1 MASLQRIRNH
11 GALLIAIVGL
21 AMLAFIL
28 GDFLNSG
35 SSFFNRSRENVGVIE
50 GQKVHYT
57 EYESA
62 KDQLTE
68 VYKIE
73 TGRSDFDEDTY
84 AQIRNQVWSMLMMD
98 YTMRAQAKKIGMDI
112 TTDELTELCVG
123 ENVHQIIR
131 GRRAFMDENGQFSR
145 EAVKNLIAA
154 INDGSDDA
162 AQNANLQ
169 QAKTYW
175 LYWEKAVRISYMQE
189 KYTSLL
195 QHLFKANKLEA
206 ENAFNGRQHGV
217 SAEFVMQPYY
227 AVADSL
233 VKASE
238 SDIKALYKQRKEQ
251 FKQTPNRAIKY
262 VTFDIVPSEDDFKAA
277 EELLKN
283 LKDEFRTTEDVSLV
297 VNTNS
302 DIMYDGRD
310 YSVETVPAQFK
321 DFAFAK
327 GAKAGDCTEILFEND
342 TYSMARIMQAGYS
355 LPDSVELKAIVEGGE
370 DQELGWFKA
379 TDLPKNIAEPAFA
392 GKRGGRFT
400 VAQGMGEQTYEIMDL
415 GKPTPK
421 VKLAILAREVSPSS
435 KTYSVIYNNAKQF
448 IVANNNAEALEAA
461 AQEAGMTVVPQFNLT
476 VNTDKVGQLKASRPI
491 ARWAFDAKEGAVS
504 DVFECGQQFVV
515 AALVEVNDGEYRSL
529 NDVRAE
535 LTYEATN
542 KAKAEYIKKQLKG
555 AESLEAAAE
564 ILGQRVQS
572 VERVSLADNRFG
584 NAGMEPAVI
593 GKAVAQVENE
603 LSEPIQG
610 KSGVFV
616 VKTGAANDLEGEF
629 NAESEKA
636 QLASRFAYLPYQ
648 AIQLIEDKAEVT
660 DNRANFQY
668 SRACVNYYKE

>member
-57 EYESA
+57 EYEAA

-84 AQIRNQVWSMLMMD
+84 TQIRNQVWNMFLMD
-98 YTMRAQAKKIGMDI
+98 YTLRAQAEKIGMEI
-112 TTDELTELCVG
+112 TPDELSELCIG

-131 GRRAFMDENGQFSR
+131 GRRAFMDENGQFNR
-145 EAVKNLIAA
+145 DIVKNLIAA
-154 INDGSDDA
+154 INDGSDEA

-189 KYTSLL
+189 KYTNLL
-195 QHLFKANKLEA
+195 QHLLKANSLDVEYS
-206 ENAFNGRQHGV
+206 FNGRQNGV
-217 SAEFVMQPYY
+217 SAEYVMQPYY

-233 VKASE
+233 VKVNS
-238 SDIKALYKQRKEQ
+238 SDIKKLYKKNKEQ
-251 FKQTPNRAIKY
+251 YKQTPNRAIKY
-262 VTFDIVPSEDDFKAA
+262 VAFDIVPSEDDFKAA
-277 EELLKN
+277 QELMTN
-283 LKDEFRTTEDVSLV
+283 LEKEFKTTEDVALV

-310 YSVETVPAQFK
+310 YSEETVPAQFK

-327 GAKAGDCTEILFEND
+327 GAKAGQCTDILFENN
-342 TYSMARIMQAGYS
+342 TYAMARIMQAGYS
-355 LPDSVELKAIVEGGE
+355 LPDSVELKAIVEDGE

-400 VAQGMGEQTYEIMDL
+400 VAQGMGEQTYEIMEL

-421 VKLAILAREVSPSS
+421 VKLAILAREVTPSS
-435 KTYSVIYNNAKQF
+435 KTYSILYNNAKQF
-448 IVANNNAEALEAA
+448 IVDNNNAEAFEEA
-461 AQEAGMTVVPQFNLT
+461 AQEAGMAVVPQYNLT
-476 VNTDKVGQLKASRPI
+476 ATTDKIGQLKASRPI
-491 ARWAFDAKEGAVS
+491 VRWAFEAKEGQVS

-515 AALVEVNDGEYRSL
+515 AALTEVNDGEYRSI
-529 NDVRAE
+529 DAVRAE

-542 KAKAEYIKKQLKG
+542 NAKAEYIKKQLKDV
-555 AESLEAAAE
+555 ESLEAASE
-564 ILGQRVQS
+564 ILGQRIQN
-572 VERVSLADNRFG
+572 VERVSLSDSRFG

-593 GKAVAQVENE
+593 GKAVAQAENE
-603 LSEPIQG
+603 LSEPVQG
-610 KSGVFV
+610 NMGVFM
-616 VKTGAANDLEGEF
+616 VKTGAANNLNEEF
-629 NAESEKA
+629 NADAEKA
-636 QLASRFAYLPYQ
+636 QLASRYAYLPYQ
-648 AIQLIEDKAEVT
+648 AMQLIEDKAEVT
-660 DNRANFQY
+660 DNRANFQ
-668 SRACVNYYKE
+668 